1 MRATFRLVMI
11 PCILGTL
18 LAAGILVQRQT
29 IQPQTP
35 TVITGLDLGFR
46 IDSRKGST
54 PLVSWPCQS
63 TASGG
68 RSRVSGGCLS
78 GWWRGRI
85 PGAA

>member
-54 PLVSWPCQS
+54 PVGVLVVRINGQWVEVE
-63 TASGG
+63 SGVG
-68 RSRVSGGCLS
+68 VKRLV
-78 GWWRGRI
+78 
-85 PGAA
+85 AK